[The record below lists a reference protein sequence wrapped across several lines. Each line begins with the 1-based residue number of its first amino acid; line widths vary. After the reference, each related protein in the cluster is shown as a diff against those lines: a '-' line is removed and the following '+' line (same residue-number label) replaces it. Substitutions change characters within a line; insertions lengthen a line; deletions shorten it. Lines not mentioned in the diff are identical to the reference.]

1 MVNSDEPYEQR
12 ECSIPKFRYI
22 IIIVNTNFYHNQLLG
37 KIIKLNIIS
46 DCQLSSCSFK
56 ITILFIT
63 DSYDHHSGSS
73 STDTECEL
81 VEVGEDKKYLKEKCG
96 DRFKCPRSDVLYS
109 VELYTDDPL
118 FNRWST
124 NCTLKYDKLC
134 PNDPKFYEV
143 CGHIRSECE
152 SNFGR
157 DLEEKFCRTY
167 TCQFQ
172 GQVYPFLGEKIT
184 FGRKVISGLVNKRY
198 ADCNG
203 ELTCSNTDIDEE
215 GCPDPNS
222 SFLCLGESLSY
233 IRADQVCDLKCDC
246 HRCNDEA
253 QCGNKTYGV
262 MYNSTYGNHVHAMY
276 VCNYEDGCYNG
287 LDEQVCDERDI
298 IRECIPGE
306 LHGPGFYNNFPDMVR
321 PLFPH
326 QICAVPRLGPYAY
339 TCQDGLDQINCSDS
353 SRVAMSCKMRG
364 FTTTLSVFA
373 ICRNY
378 DLCDDDYQNQC
389 LEVEGGCI
397 LHRNQLC
404 DGETNCPQG
413 TDEEETFCSA
423 LSTQKCSRR
432 VKMSL
437 DKTPK
442 LLPFPMSWIMDGQKD
457 CTDGLDEDKEYWKQ
471 CGSGQTLRFIEKNS
485 ICQEVFLCDKDDEI
499 GSFVTFEDLCD
510 KIPSC
515 GIENKVC
522 WNARKVKRK
531 WDHVVQNEL
540 NVKYLSHCLL
550 GMANLEYLVGKCSL
564 IDFTAPDRNILGVQS
579 YQINLPGEK
588 QDCGNAF
595 GELYVHL
602 SCTDKCKYAKCP
614 LGRVKQNSC
623 VNIPNTEKVYS
634 LTEDYSLTIVA
645 RSRGK
650 YVNKYFSCDNS
661 KCVTYDKVCNLVND
675 CGDDSDE
682 RNCINHFKCAETSE
696 YVLKTAV
703 CDGVMDCRDF
713 SDECGISCTLTSRN
727 LLQNTFLKVFA
738 WLSGILATLL
748 NLTVILTSLGEI
760 INSQSLRNRM
770 DKSLISL
777 VAVGDLLIGIYLLA
791 IAAVDAYYSE
801 SYCKRKFVWL
811 TSVYCNILGTVSTVG
826 SQLSLFSM
834 AALGVSRLMN
844 IKRLVPEDPST
855 IKSKIKLSATVAV
868 LLIASLAISVFP
880 LSPRF
885 EDFFVNGL
893 HYDGVTLFTGMV
905 DKETHHRVLQ
915 SYNGR
920 YSEQPIS
927 WKTVRRMVGEMFSKD
942 YDGIT
947 GTKVKFYGSD
957 SVCIFKY
964 LVTKN
969 DPQHGFSLAILLVN
983 FLCFLFI
990 TTCYTIIQCYVVNQ
1004 SSAAVSKVSSTRRRD
1019 LKLQTKVSIIIGT
1032 DFLCWI
1038 PFIVVCALHFFEAID
1053 AAAWYPVFSVIILPF
1068 NSVINPLLYSDMV
1081 LRKGNR
1087 MITYVT
1093 STVFTLGRN
1102 ASARMDS
1109 MAQSHGTGSQ
1119 NTGNNTT
1126 EL

>member
-1 MVNSDEPYEQR
+1 MGDE
-12 ECSIPKFRYI
+12 
-22 IIIVNTNFYHNQLLG
+22 
-37 KIIKLNIIS
+37 
-46 DCQLSSCSFK
+46 
-56 ITILFIT
+56 
-63 DSYDHHSGSS
+63 
-73 STDTECEL
+73 
-81 VEVGEDKKYLKEKCG
+81 KKYLKEKCG
-96 DRFKCPRSDVLYS
+96 DMFKCPRSDVLYS
-109 VELYTDDPL
+109 VELYTDDPVYL
-118 FNRWST
+118 SWST
-124 NCTLKYDKLC
+124 NCTFKFDKFC
-134 PNDPKFYEV
+134 PNDPRFYEV

-152 SNFGR
+152 IDFDR
-157 DLEEKFCRTY
+157 DFEENFCRTY
-167 TCQFQ
+167 ICQFQ
-172 GQVYPFLGEKIT
+172 GQVFPYLDGNMT
-184 FGRKVISGLVNKRY
+184 FGNKSMSGLSNKRY
-198 ADCNG
+198 ANCDG
-203 ELTCSNTDIDEE
+203 ELTCSNTDVDEK
-215 GCPDPNS
+215 GCPDQS
-222 SFLCLGESLSY
+222 DLFLCIGETLTY

-262 MYNSTYGNHVHAMY
+262 MCNAKYGNHIHAMY
-276 VCNYEDGCYNG
+276 VCNHFDSCFDG
-287 LDEQVCDERDI
+287 LDEQVCEEEDI
-298 IRECIPGE
+298 IRECIPGD
-306 LHGPGFYNNFPDMVR
+306 LHGPKYYNNFPDMIR
-321 PLFPH
+321 PIFDH
-326 QICAVPRLGPYAY
+326 QICAVPRLGPHAY

-353 SRVAMSCKMRG
+353 SRVAMSCSMRG
-364 FTTTLSVFA
+364 FSTDLSVFA

-378 DLCDDDYQNQC
+378 NLCDDDYQNQC
-389 LEVEGGCI
+389 IEVEIGCL

-404 DGETNCPQG
+404 DGETNCPKG
-413 TDEEETFCSA
+413 TDEKETFCSA
-423 LSTQKCSRR
+423 LSTQKCIRR
-432 VKMSL
+432 VKMSR
-437 DKTPK
+437 DKTPQ
-442 LLPFPMSWIMDGQKD
+442 LLTFPMSWIMDGQKD
-457 CTDGLDEDKEYWKQ
+457 CTDGLDENAENWHQ
-471 CGSGQTLRFIEKNS
+471 CGSGQTLRYIEKDS
-485 ICQEVFLCDKDDEI
+485 ICKEVFLCDKNDEI
-499 GSFVTFEDLCD
+499 GAFVTFEDLCD
-510 KIPSC
+510 KISSC
-515 GIENKVC
+515 GIENRVC
-522 WNARKVKRK
+522 RNARNVKRK
-531 WDHVVQNEL
+531 WDHVVEDQL
-540 NVKYLSHCLL
+540 SVKYLSHCLL
-550 GMANLEYLVGKCSL
+550 GMAELGHLIGRCNLNTF
-564 IDFTAPDRNILGVQS
+564 IAPDSNILGVQS
-579 YQINLPGEK
+579 YQINLPGDK
-588 QDCGNAF
+588 HDCGNAF

-634 LTEDYSLTIVA
+634 LTEDYSLTIVS

-650 YVNKYFSCDNS
+650 YANKYFSCDNS

-682 RNCINHFKCAETSE
+682 KNCINHFKCAVTSE

-713 SDECGISCTLTSRN
+713 SDECGSLCTLSSRN
-727 LLQNTFLKVFA
+727 LLQSTFLKVFA

-748 NLTVILTSLGEI
+748 NFAVITTSPGEI
-760 INSQSLRNRM
+760 IKAKSLRSRM

-834 AALGVSRLMN
+834 AALGVSRLTN
-844 IKRLVPEDPST
+844 IKRLIPEDPST
-855 IKSKIKLSATVAV
+855 VKSKMKLSATIAV
-868 LLIASLAISVFP
+868 LFILSLAISVFP
-880 LSPRF
+880 LIPRF

-920 YSEQPIS
+920 YSEQLIS
-927 WKTVRRMVGEMFSKD
+927 WETVRRMVGEMFSND
-942 YDGIT
+942 YNGIA
-947 GTKVKFYGSD
+947 GTKVEFYGSD

-969 DPQHGFSLAILLVN
+969 DPQHAFSLAILLMN

-990 TTCYTIIQCYVVNQ
+990 TTCYTIIQYYVV
-1004 SSAAVSKVSSTRRRD
+1004 SKSRAVVSKVSSTRRSRD

-1068 NSVINPLLYSDMV
+1068 NSVINPLLYSDMFF
-1081 LRKGNR
+1081 RKSNR
-1087 MITYVT
+1087 MVTYLTGTV
-1093 STVFTLGRN
+1093 STIRN

-1109 MAQSHGTGSQ
+1109 TAQSHGAGSQ
-1119 NTGNNTT
+1119 NTGNNDT